1 MIKESKKIPEWKLF
15 LLLAGIILT
24 GLFFNY
30 KSNQNTKS
38 KTFLIF
44 N

>member
-15 LLLAGIILT
+15 VLLGGIIFI

-30 KSNQNTKS
+30 QLNENTKS

-44 N
+44 

>member
-15 LLLAGIILT
+15 LLVGGITLIA
-24 GLFFNY
+24 LFFNY
-30 KSNQNTKS
+30 KLNQNTKS
-38 KTFLIF
+38 KSFLIF

>member
-15 LLLAGIILT
+15 ILLCGITSI

-30 KSNQNTKS
+30 KLNQNTKS
-38 KTFLIF
+38 KPFLIF